1 LKLALDVTTCRD
13 FMAAEHAA
21 ASREGMKAVGA
32 TALASRAHPAVA
44 SFANSPGEP
53 HQGSQS
59 AALTSSGSTSYSVGA
74 AIRPIGRRVIQVV
87 RAIEAVVVVAATET
101 VSSGAEVIVT
111 KVRYVIAAKAADV
124 IGAKASNAAAAN
136 ATDVISAKAPN
147 TTAAKPTHVTSAK
160 PTHVAAAKASH
171 TSAMSSAAAA
181 AARLCA
187 GGNKAAG
194 KYCACQNHHHSSSH
208 DILHLRWADIPPQVQ
223 SDVGT
228 FLWGKSQRRDRLEIG
243 MPICRLH

>member
-1 LKLALDVTTCRD
+1 MAL
-13 FMAAEHAA
+13 
-21 ASREGMKAVGA
+21 
-32 TALASRAHPAVA
+32 
-44 SFANSPGEP
+44 FANSPDEP

-59 AALTSSGSTSYSVGA
+59 AALTSLGSTSYSVGA

-101 VSSGAEVIVT
+101 VSSSAEVIAAE
-111 KVRYVIAAKAADV
+111 VRYVIA
-124 IGAKASNAAAAN
+124 AKASNAAAAN

-147 TTAAKPTHVTSAK
+147 ATPAKPTHVTSAK

-171 TSAMSSAAAA
+171 TTTMSSTATAA

-187 GGNKAAG
+187 RGNKAAG

-228 FLWGKSQRRDRLEIG
+228 FPRGKSQRRDRLEIG

>member
-1 LKLALDVTTCRD
+1 
-13 FMAAEHAA
+13 
-21 ASREGMKAVGA
+21 MKAVGA

-59 AALTSSGSTSYSVGA
+59 AALTSSGSTSCSVGA

-101 VSSGAEVIVT
+101 VSSSAEVIVAE
-111 KVRYVIAAKAADV
+111 VRYVIA
-124 IGAKASNAAAAN
+124 AKASNAAAAN

-147 TTAAKPTHVTSAK
+147 ATPAKPTHVTSAK
-160 PTHVAAAKASH
+160 PTHVAAAKATHVAAAKASH
-171 TSAMSSAAAA
+171 TTTMSATATAA

-187 GGNKAAG
+187 RGNKAAG

-228 FLWGKSQRRDRLEIG
+228 FLWGKSQRRDRLEMG